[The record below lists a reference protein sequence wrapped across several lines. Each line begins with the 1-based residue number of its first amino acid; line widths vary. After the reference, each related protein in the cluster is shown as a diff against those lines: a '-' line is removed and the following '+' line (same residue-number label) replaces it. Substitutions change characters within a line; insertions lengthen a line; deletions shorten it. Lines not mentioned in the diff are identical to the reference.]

1 MKATGI
7 GGAPRWRTKK
17 SPPNQNLPCMMLKTR
32 FSFVCKYQPWYK
44 TLINDKRRINKFS
57 NDILSTQ
64 RETWSNWKRIRD
76 KRWVSFSIG
85 TSQLKG
91 TRMTQQWRI
100 KKRELAIYSITIEV
114 QCLGG
119 SFAFAWQKKSPAQ
132 KFWQKIVIQKNRSKN
147 LYDPVKTPLISSIY
161 FYNHLPPLPAY

>member
-1 MKATGI
+1 
-7 GGAPRWRTKK
+7 
-17 SPPNQNLPCMMLKTR
+17 MLKTR

-44 TLINDKRRINKFS
+44 TLINDKRMINKFS

-76 KRWVSFSIG
+76 KRWASFSIG

-100 KKRELAIYSITIEV
+100 KKRELAIFLLTIEV
-114 QCLGG
+114 QCLDGR
-119 SFAFAWQKKSPAQ
+119 FAFAWKKNSPAQ
-132 KFWQKIVIQKNRSKN
+132 NFWQKIVIQKNRSKTF
-147 LYDPVKTPLISSIY
+147 VWSSKILLKAVA
-161 FYNHLPPLPAY
+161 FTSITTFHPSLRTNSSSSRLHPH

>member
-1 MKATGI
+1 MKATGT

-17 SPPNQNLPCMMLKTR
+17 SPSNQNLPCMMLKTR

-44 TLINDKRRINKFS
+44 TLINDKRMINKFS

-76 KRWVSFSIG
+76 KRWASFIIG

-100 KKRELAIYSITIEV
+100 KKRELAIFLLTIEV
-114 QCLGG
+114 QCLDGR
-119 SFAFAWQKKSPAQ
+119 FAFAWKKNSPAQ
-132 KFWQKIVIQKNRSKN
+132 KFLTKNSHSEKPLKKIYMIQ
-147 LYDPVKTPLISSIY
+147 
-161 FYNHLPPLPAY
+161 